1 MTVLRPP
8 TPAALQALRQQLS
21 QAPDGAVSAPK
32 APAGPNPEGAPASAA
47 EARAAAATGLAHTAV
62 ARGVRTLGGAIEE
75 IFLPR
80 RAAGEHDVV
89 IEVEFCGLCHSDVHA
104 ARGEWGGRALPFV
117 TGHEMVG
124 RVVAV
129 GSAVSAHAV
138 GDRVGVG
145 CLVGSCREC
154 AACLRGQEMFCE
166 RGSVGTYGAWD
177 RFHAERTQGG
187 YATSIVVAED
197 FVLKV
202 PESLDPAAA
211 APLLC
216 AGITSYSPLRAAGVG
231 EGTRVGVAGIGGLGH
246 LAVKLAVAMGAE
258 VTAFTTSQAKLE
270 AARALGAHRTVLSND
285 PAAMAA
291 EAGTLDVVIDAISAP
306 HDVNA
311 LLKTLRP
318 TGRLAQ
324 IGLPPGGDAG
334 QAVDAALL
342 VRNGLSLVGSKIGGI
357 PETQEMLEFCA
368 WHGVATDIETVDA
381 QHLGEAWDRMVAG
394 DVRYRFVLDNSTL

>member
-8 TPAALQALRQQLS
+8 TPSSLLALRQELS
-21 QAPDGAVSAPK
+21 SAVDAVPLTPTAPE
-32 APAGPNPEGAPASAA
+32 GPNPEGRPVDAA
-47 EARAAAATGLAHTAV
+47 EARAAAATGRAHTAV
-62 ARGVRTLGGAIEE
+62 ARGVRSLGGAIEE

-80 RAAGEHDVV
+80 RAADAHDVV

-104 ARGEWGGRALPFV
+104 ARGEWGSRALPFV

-129 GSAVSAHAV
+129 GSSVTAHAV

-145 CLVGSCREC
+145 CLVGSCRRC
-154 AACLRGQEMFCE
+154 DACLRGQEMFCTQ
-166 RGSVGTYGAWD
+166 GSVGTYGAWD
-177 RFHAERTQGG
+177 RFHGERTQGG

-202 PESLDPAAA
+202 PEALDAAAA

-231 EGTRVGVAGIGGLGH
+231 EGTRVGVAGLGGLGH
-246 LAVKLAVAMGAE
+246 LAVKLAAAMGAE
-258 VTAFTTSQAKLE
+258 VTAFTTSPAKVE
-270 AARALGAHRTVLSND
+270 AARALGAHHTVLSTD
-285 PAAMAA
+285 PEAMAA
-291 EAGTLDVVIDAISAP
+291 AAASLDVVIDAISAP

-311 LLKTLRP
+311 YLKTLRP

-324 IGLPPGGDAG
+324 IGLPPGGDGG
-334 QAVDAALL
+334 QSVDAALL
-342 VRNGLSLVGSKIGGI
+342 VRHGLSLVGSKIGGI
-357 PETQEMLEFCA
+357 PETQEMLDFCA
-368 WHGVATDIETVDA
+368 EHGVATDVEVVGADG
-381 QHLGEAWDRMVAG
+381 LNEAWDRMVAG